1 MARYKRID
9 TSPKFLPVVL
19 SEQLLPGT
27 FEHAMNHLLDHEV
40 DLSGLDE
47 RFCNEATGALAY
59 PPAVPLKL
67 NAGTVGRSQSKPAKR
82 KDSRYPGT
90 LIEAAGPGSR
100 ATGVSEPR
108 TC

>member
-27 FEHAMNHLLDHEV
+27 FDEV